1 MGLVITGLHVRLG
14 SREVLRDVSLAAAP
28 GEILGLYG
36 GNGAGKSTLLRT
48 VAGLVRRERGEV
60 LVAGRDPDGAAEA
73 RAHLA
78 YLPETPAVTPHLS
91 GKAHI
96 DLVARLFARDPA
108 PALEAAKSLG
118 LAPRLSGHVGGWSQ
132 GMRQKL
138 MLCLACLGTPG
149 CVLLDDPLNALDPPS
164 LSAALGLIRKLAD
177 AGAGVLLAGQRPRE
191 TIGLIDSFAV
201 LHEGR
206 LNGSGRLERGGD
218 GTARIDGHDAVER
231 IETLVEAAWN

>member
-1 MGLVITGLHVRLG
+1 MRLG
-14 SREVLRDVSLAAAP
+14 SREVLGDVSLSVAP

-48 VAGLVRRERGEV
+48 VAGLVRRERGEI
-60 LVAGRDPDGAAEA
+60 LAAGRDPDGAAEA

-78 YLPETPAVTPHLS
+78 YLPETPAVAPHLS

-96 DLVARLFARDPA
+96 DLLARLFARDPG
-108 PALEAAKSLG
+108 PALAAAESLG
-118 LAPRLSGHVGGWSQ
+118 LAPRLPERVGGWSQ

-138 MLCLACLGTPG
+138 MLCLACLGKPRY
-149 CVLLDDPLNALDPPS
+149 VLLDDPLNALDPPS
-164 LSAALGLIRKLAD
+164 LSAALGLIRELAD
-177 AGAGVLLAGQRPRE
+177 AGAAVLLAGQRPRE

-206 LNGSGRLERGGD
+206 MRGSGRLEIDAD
-218 GTARIDGHDAVER
+218 GMARIGGLDAGAHIER
-231 IETLVEAAWN
+231 LVVAAWN

>member
-1 MGLVITGLHVRLG
+1 MRLG

-36 GNGAGKSTLLRT
+36 GNGAGKSTLLRA
-48 VAGLVRRERGEV
+48 VAGLVRRERGQI
-60 LVAGRDPDGAAEA
+60 LLAGRDPSQETTA
-73 RAHLA
+73 RATLA
-78 YLPETPAVTPHLS
+78 YLPETPAVAPHLS
-91 GKAHI
+91 GQAHI

-108 PALEAAKSLG
+108 PALEAAEFLG
-118 LAPRLSGHVGGWSQ
+118 LAPRLPGRVGGWSQ

-177 AGAGVLLAGQRPRE
+177 AGAAVLLAGQRPRE

-206 LNGSGRLERGGD
+206 LNGSGRLESGGD
-218 GTARIDGHDAVER
+218 GMARIDDRDAAER
-231 IETLVEAAWN
+231 IEALVEAAWN

>member
-1 MGLVITGLHVRLG
+1 MRLG

-60 LVAGRDPDGAAEA
+60 LVAGRDPDGAAE
-73 RAHLA
+73 
-78 YLPETPAVTPHLS
+78 TPHLS

-108 PALEAAKSLG
+108 PAFEAAKSLG

-177 AGAGVLLAGQRPRE
+177 AGAAVLLAGQRPRE

-231 IETLVEAAWN
+231 IETFVEAAWN